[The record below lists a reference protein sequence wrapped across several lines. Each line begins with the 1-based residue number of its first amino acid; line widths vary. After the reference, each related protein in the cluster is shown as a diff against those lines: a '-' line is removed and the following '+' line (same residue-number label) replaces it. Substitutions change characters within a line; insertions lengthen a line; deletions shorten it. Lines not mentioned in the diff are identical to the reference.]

1 MKDLKEVPKKKDVS
15 EIKVPDIDKNVE
27 KVGEYSAEI
36 IRDYYGAVDPFYLS
50 KKDPE
55 FAYRFI
61 RDDPKN
67 LSLKKS
73 NLLLQKGGWQ
83 IVPREHLEKL
93 GLTKEI
99 SPDGMLRRGDTILAF
114 MPKKLFDEKQAY
126 KEKRANEPM
135 TAIKRL
141 IKEGDPSAGRGIHGT
156 MRGIETGKQLGMK

>member
-1 MKDLKEVPKKKDVS
+1 MKDLKEVPKDVQG
-15 EIKVPDIDKNVE
+15 IMTPDIKPNVE

-50 KKDPE
+50 LKIPE
-55 FAYRFI
+55 FAYRFL
-61 RDDPKN
+61 RDDQKN
-67 LSLKKS
+67 LSTKRS

-83 IVPREHLEKL
+83 VCPKEHLKRIGVKDE
-93 GLTKEI
+93 EI

-114 MPKKLFDEKQAY
+114 MPKKLFDEKNAY
-126 KEKRANEPM
+126 KEKKANEPM

-141 IKEGDPSAGRGIHGT
+141 IKDGDPSSGSGIHGT